1 MTQSRILIVDD
12 EEEIC
17 EMLSDFLVERGFEAF
32 RASTGTEALN
42 LVKEVRPHLLLL
54 DIRMPEMDGIEILT
68 QIRSIDQEVCIIMI
82 TGYHDVDI
90 ARQALKL
97 GASDFITKPVDLE
110 YLGTSI
116 DLKVKAML
124 AV

>member
-17 EMLSDFLVERGFEAF
+17 EMLSDFLVEREYEVFS
-32 RASTGTEALN
+32 ASTGADAFR
-42 LVKEVRPHLLLL
+42 LVKQVRPHLLLL
-54 DIRMPEMDGIEILT
+54 DIRMPEMDGIEILRK
-68 QIRSIDQEVCIIMI
+68 IRSLDQEVCIIMI

-90 ARQALKL
+90 AKQALKL

-116 DLKVKAML
+116 DLKIKAML